1 MSKSDLTIQHS
12 LLEIFD
18 AFTPVIS
25 NRLQTL
31 RPDLTTLSP
40 DWLKAEPPSSGR
52 METDRRIS

>member
-1 MSKSDLTIQHS
+1 MNQSDLTIQHS

-31 RPDLTTLSP
+31 RPDLTVPSP
-40 DWLKAEPPSSGR
+40 DWLTMDPPSARS
-52 METDRRIS
+52 ETNRRIS